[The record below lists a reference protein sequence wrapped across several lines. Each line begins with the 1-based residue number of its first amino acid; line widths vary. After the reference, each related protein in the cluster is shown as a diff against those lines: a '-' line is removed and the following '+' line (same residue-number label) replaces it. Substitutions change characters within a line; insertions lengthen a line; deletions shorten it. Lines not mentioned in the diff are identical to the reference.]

1 LRAELDYR
9 HEARNAERFL
19 ANLHG
24 DPSVHI
30 PRVFWDVTTSAV
42 LTLERLH
49 GIKIISVEALD
60 ACHIDRSLLAERAA
74 RVILKMVFED
84 GFYHAD
90 PHPGNFLI
98 EPGGR
103 IGLLDF
109 GMTGVVDRQTQ
120 EHLGR
125 LLIAITSQDR
135 DGLVDVLLDLGVS
148 TGRVDR
154 NSLSRDLGHLLS
166 RYYGQTI
173 GEIALGSLLND
184 ALAIIRRHHLHL
196 PANLALLVK
205 TILMSESVGA
215 KLDPAFHLA
224 TVIAPYAEGLVR
236 MQYSPWLWAG
246 RMRRASVEMARL
258 GVDIPKLLRRLIV
271 EMERGSFEVGARPEG
286 FEPVIRRLERLAN
299 RIVLGVLAAAFIN
312 GLAVLT
318 SVYRPPG
325 WERWAWAVFTI
336 GFLFAAVLGGYL
348 AWSILRPGRRR

>member
-1 LRAELDYR
+1 
-9 HEARNAERFL
+9 
-19 ANLHG
+19 
-24 DPSVHI
+24 
-30 PRVFWDVTTSAV
+30 
-42 LTLERLH
+42 
-49 GIKIISVEALD
+49 
-60 ACHIDRSLLAERAA
+60 
-74 RVILKMVFED
+74 MVFED